1 MAHFHTAN
9 RASYQT
15 YARPLAGGKR
25 KRISTSN
32 DVESAERDVTSSSV
46 RSIKSRDNKDKYNPK
61 YMAEMCFSAYKVRL
75 HEAGLQ
81 QYTIDVA
88 NDWRED
94 LVEMFSHAALKGAI
108 KQDAVARHMVPRL
121 VLLLPRNNEEK
132 KELVKDFAKHY
143 EHVRRDMMVIDK
155 IMLSRDEDSI
165 AEVRECLYGLHKA
178 LAEGERWRT
187 ILPYLPLPLPLH
199 RLRALRNLIE
209 YSRPYQFLRHLV
221 TEIDDI
227 EGWLTFLPA
236 SLDTS
241 IFPSELVN
249 AVKETLQ
256 QVTEDKVVKTSIG
269 PNAQEMAEYREQKA
283 RRQHLE
289 KEEQARQQEQVRA
302 EKLQKI
308 EAEQTKMKKDV
319 KSLELAVMK
328 ERAQEIA
335 KKHSEAAALAERE
348 KSYQDQISLNTTDIK
363 RLNARID
370 GLAGLQAQ
378 KTQPKLASTP
388 LLPID
393 SVQLSASMDS
403 SLSSNQ
409 TANSSIYQP
418 QSSLVTS
425 LGSSFAQSGSFEQT
439 LPQRAPKD
447 NGVQMED
454 VQGIGSSQQHPTK
467 SDQVSFSGSEI
478 RIAGQPNTF
487 GAHISSGAVSQLLEL
502 SNSNFKSACPAY
514 KNGHCPA
521 GKSCMMPH
529 SACKFWL
536 KGNCRYGGNC
546 IRSHDPFFLTDTT
559 SRGQQR
565 QSSQVDQMIVDSDP
579 TPRSSTLS
587 QENPFQCGRQSR
599 AQASQASNIMSLPD
613 HEALPTGPHER
624 PSIMGRIIKD
634 GQPIISYGSN
644 IASIKAGNT
653 NRQQGILSD
662 AIQGP
667 RATIGSKKVACKNN
681 LKGRCNKGLN
691 CQYAHEPCPRFMK
704 GTCFADD
711 QCRRSHDPLFLR
723 QGSSSN
729 SAQQSS
735 KSPTGQQPSQT
746 RIEKSLDE
754 ILQAKG
760 RDKKEKY
767 GKPFQVQ
774 SPIRNQ
780 RSQDRLEQSLDD
792 IIKTAGRGRENQ
804 ARLPQSETPCR
815 WEKTQGGCT
824 NGSCPYKHDSRKTS
838 DPKASR
844 GTFGIP
850 NLFSSIG
857 SILRGNRQ

>member
-32 DVESAERDVTSSSV
+32 DIESAERDVTSSPV

-155 IMLSRDEDSI
+155 IMLSGDEDSI
-165 AEVRECLYGLHKA
+165 AEVRECLCGLHKA
-178 LAEGERWRT
+178 LAEGARWRT

-199 RLRALRNLIE
+199 RLRALRSLIE
-209 YSRPYQFLRHLV
+209 YSRPYQFLHHLV

-236 SLDTS
+236 SLNTS

-256 QVTEDKVVKTSIG
+256 QVTEDKIVKTSIG
-269 PNAQEMAEYREQKA
+269 PNVQEMAEYREQKA

-308 EAEQTKMKKDV
+308 EAEQIKMKKDI

-348 KSYQDQISLNTTDIK
+348 ESYQDQILLNTTDIK
-363 RLNARID
+363 RLNAKID

-378 KTQPKLASTP
+378 KTQPKVASTP
-388 LLPID
+388 LSPID

-425 LGSSFAQSGSFEQT
+425 FGSSFTQPGSFEQT
-439 LPQRAPKD
+439 LHQRAPKD
-447 NGVQMED
+447 NGVLMED

-467 SDQVSFSGSEI
+467 SDQVGYSGPEV

-487 GAHISSGAVSQLLEL
+487 DAHISSGAPSQLLGL

-536 KGNCRYGGNC
+536 KGNCRHGGNC
-546 IRSHDPFFLTDTT
+546 IRSHDPFFLTDAT
-559 SRGQQR
+559 SRVQQR
-565 QSSQVDQMIVDSDP
+565 QSSQLDQTIVDSNP
-579 TPRSSTLS
+579 APRFSAFS
-587 QENPFQCGRQSR
+587 QENPFQRGRQSR

-613 HEALPTGPHER
+613 HQALPTGPHER
-624 PSIMGRIIKD
+624 PSIMGRITKD

-644 IASIKAGNT
+644 IASTKDGNT
-653 NRQQGILSD
+653 NRQQGFLSD

-681 LKGRCNKGLN
+681 LKGRCNKGLS

-729 SAQQSS
+729 SPQQSS

-746 RIEKSLDE
+746 RIEQSLDE

-760 RDKKEKY
+760 GDRKEKY

-780 RSQDRLEQSLDD
+780 RPQDRLEQSLDD

-804 ARLPQSETPCR
+804 ARLPQSETPCK